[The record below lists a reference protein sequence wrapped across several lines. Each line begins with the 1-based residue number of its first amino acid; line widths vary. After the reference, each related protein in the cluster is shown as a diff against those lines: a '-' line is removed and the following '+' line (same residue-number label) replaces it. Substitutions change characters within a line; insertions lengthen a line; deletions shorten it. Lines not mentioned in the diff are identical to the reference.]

1 MASDL
6 DSSVP
11 ESPPRSADRV
21 LVLAFLACIAL
32 PGLLTPLGVGRSD
45 PSRNGEAL
53 VSAPVLRGPRGI
65 GSWLE
70 ACQAWL
76 RVSFGLRQTM
86 IGWDA
91 GLKMRLALSASVGSP
106 VTLGREGW
114 LFYLVRR
121 GTQGVRPELDFTQ
134 DELERWAGWLES
146 RQRWLAE
153 RGVDFV
159 LVVAPNKETIYPD
172 LLPGELAAAR
182 PRSRMDVLLDRLRA
196 GGKVQVV
203 DVRPALREA
212 RREGSPFRSWPLY
225 YRTDSHW
232 NELGALLATRA
243 VLDELKPRFPGLDVP
258 ADRDIALA
266 SEATGAGDLARMQG
280 LQGQLSDV
288 RVRATVQGRRCSFD
302 LGGGTFSQGVETPLF
317 SEKTLQCPGAPIR
330 RALVLHDSM
339 MMGMLPALAPAF
351 ERSVWRLSTSLEQGL
366 VEQEKPDLVL
376 LEFVER
382 TLWEGTPSST

>member
-1 MASDL
+1 MAPDP
-6 DSSVP
+6 DSSATEP
-11 ESPPRSADRV
+11 PPRTADRL
-21 LVLAFLACIAL
+21 LVLGFLACIGL

-45 PSRNGEAL
+45 PARNGEAA
-53 VSAPVLRGPRGI
+53 VSAPVLRGPREI
-65 GSWLE
+65 GGWLE

-91 GLKMRLALSASVGSP
+91 RMKMHLALSASVGSP
-106 VTLGREGW
+106 VTLGRDGW
-114 LFYLVRR
+114 LFYLVHR
-121 GTQGVRPELDFTQ
+121 GTQGVRPETDFSPE
-134 DELERWAGWLES
+134 ELERWASWLES

-153 RGVDFV
+153 RGADFV

-172 LLPGELAAAR
+172 LLPGELPAAR
-182 PRSRMDVLLDRLRA
+182 PRSRMDVLLNRLRA

-203 DVRPALREA
+203 DVRPVLRDA
-212 RREGSPFRSWPLY
+212 RREASPYRRWPLY

-243 VLDELKPRFPGLDVP
+243 VLGELKGRFPGLDVP

-288 RVRATVQGRRCSFD
+288 RVRASVQGRRCIFD
-302 LGGGTFSQGVETPLF
+302 LGGGSFAEGVETPLF
-317 SEKTLQCPGAPIR
+317 SEKTLECPGAPIR

-339 MMGMLPALAPAF
+339 MIGMLPALAPAF
-351 ERSVWRLSTSLEQGL
+351 ERSVWRLSTTLEKQL
-366 VEQEKPDLVL
+366 VEQVNPDLVL

-382 TLWEGTPSST
+382 TLWEGAPSST